1 MGVAVMAPCMSNLSP
16 TEQQHSIRN
25 ALQPIKATPIVLH
38 DAMDPPE
45 AYAVVLR
52 NVVAHMEANEHG
64 AAQRSDPESVHQMRV
79 ALRRL
84 RSAIAIFREHRNNDA
99 LVPDIRWLAGVLGT
113 VRNWDV
119 FLAETLPL
127 LREWQTQTQNIDQL
141 RVRSETMR
149 DAASG
154 HVKSALASA
163 RYDRLKQALRSSANE
178 PWSSSHD
185 DLRKFATAT
194 LQRRYEKACKRAHGL
209 HTQSWI
215 ELHELRIAV
224 KKLRYP
230 VEFFSALFKA
240 PHVRVLR
247 GRLTEL
253 QDVLGAMND
262 ASTAQQL
269 IRVLSAPPSD
279 GALVE
284 HIDSWAGDK
293 IRTLHAVLSTAWT
306 IFRRTSVFW

>member
-1 MGVAVMAPCMSNLSP
+1 MGVVVMAPCMPNLSS

-25 ALQPIKATPIVLH
+25 ALQPTKATPVVLH
-38 DAMDPPE
+38 DAMAPPE

-52 NVVAHMEANEHG
+52 NVVAHMEANELG
-64 AAQRSDPESVHQMRV
+64 AARRSDPDSVHQMRV

-84 RSAIAIFREHRNNDA
+84 RSAIATFREYRNNDA

-119 FLAETLPL
+119 FLSETLPL
-127 LREWQTQTQNIDQL
+127 LREWQTQSIDQL

-154 HVKSALASA
+154 HVKSALASQ
-163 RYDRLKQALRSSANE
+163 RYDSLKQALRSSANE
-178 PWSSSHD
+178 PWPSSDD

-194 LQRRYEKACKRAHGL
+194 LQRRYAKACKRAHGL
-209 HTQSWI
+209 HTQSVI

-230 VEFFSALFKA
+230 VEFFSALFDA
-240 PHVRVLR
+240 PGVRVLR

-262 ASTAQQL
+262 ASAAQQL
-269 IRVLSAPPSD
+269 VRALSAPPAD
-279 GALVE
+279 RALVL
-284 HIDSWAGDK
+284 HIDSWANDRS
-293 IRTLHAVLSTAWT
+293 RTLHAELGTSWN
-306 IFRRTSVFW
+306 IFRRTAVFW